1 MRPFWWWKGKTVG
14 LALLFPGV
22 QNGLGMLW
30 SLFVLPRSSSP
41 SWPSVRLAC
50 TYKHKPVADEVARR
64 SRRFAAGLLWLWK
77 LTGRGRCGSSRCV
90 SFLFVCGSG
99 RTGRVVE
106 AGVNNSRRHPS
117 LQQMMASNSGVEVV
131 VVALHL
137 LSRRAHITAQQQPTA
152 AALHSGRLI
161 LFAYRGNGS
170 FSRV

>member
-1 MRPFWWWKGKTVG
+1 
-14 LALLFPGV
+14 
-22 QNGLGMLW
+22 
-30 SLFVLPRSSSP
+30 
-41 SWPSVRLAC
+41 PSVRLAC

-117 LQQMMASNSGVEVV
+117 LQQMMASNSGVQWSGGGEVV

-137 LSRRAHITAQQQPTA
+137 LSRRTA
-152 AALHSGRLI
+152 AANSRCTALHCTVAALSCLPIGAMVLSAGSNHVWWDKVPAVFSNEGYNTKRLLLPSI
-161 LFAYRGNGS
+161 ADVW
-170 FSRV
+170 SRWD